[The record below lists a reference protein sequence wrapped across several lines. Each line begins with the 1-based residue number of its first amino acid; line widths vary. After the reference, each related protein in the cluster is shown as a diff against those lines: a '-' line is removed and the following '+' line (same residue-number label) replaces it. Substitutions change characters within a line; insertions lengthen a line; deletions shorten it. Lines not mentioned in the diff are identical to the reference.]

1 MISIWD
7 SVAGCVSEIP
17 AKYRENAAFS
27 SLAEARRYN
36 EKLTHRFGLF
46 HYEVV
51 SLKKNNKHIAYGIR
65 QRTGGAWHVLSI
77 KYVKKLCRCVD

>member
-1 MISIWD
+1 MISIWET
-7 SVAGCVSEIP
+7 VAGCVSEIP

-46 HYEVV
+46 YYEVV
-51 SLKKNNKHIAYGIR
+51 PLKKNNKHIAYGIR
-65 QRTGGAWHVLSI
+65 QRSGDTWRVLSV
-77 KYVKKLCRCVD
+77 KYVKRLSRCVD

>member
-1 MISIWD
+1 MTIWG

-27 SLAEARRYN
+27 SLAEARQYN
-36 EKLTHRFGLF
+36 RKLIHRFGLF

-51 SLKKNNKHIAYGIR
+51 SLKRDNKHIAYGIR
-65 QRTGGAWHVLSI
+65 QCAGSTWRVLSI